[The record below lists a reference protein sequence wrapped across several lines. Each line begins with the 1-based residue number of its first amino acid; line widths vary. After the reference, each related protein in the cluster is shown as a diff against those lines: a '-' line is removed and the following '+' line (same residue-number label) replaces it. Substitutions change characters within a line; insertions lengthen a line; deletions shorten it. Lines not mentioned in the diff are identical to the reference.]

1 MSDSVTAQED
11 SSVSSSYIS
20 LSDFIVDFKPDV
32 NDFFSS
38 RLGKDELKRIC
49 SLACQA
55 PP

>member
-11 SSVSSSYIS
+11 FSVSSSYIA
-20 LSDFIVDFKPDV
+20 LSDFIVDFKPEV
-32 NDFFSS
+32 SDFFSS
-38 RLGKDELKRIC
+38 RLGKDEFKQVC